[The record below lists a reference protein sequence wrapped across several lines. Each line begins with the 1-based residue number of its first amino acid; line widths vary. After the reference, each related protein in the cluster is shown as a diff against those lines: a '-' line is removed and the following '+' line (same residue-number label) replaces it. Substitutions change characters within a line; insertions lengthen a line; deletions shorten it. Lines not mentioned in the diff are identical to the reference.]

1 MDGSSS
7 GIQDITYTVQTPYT
21 NKVKKTTEMTDK
33 EILHLC
39 YEKHTQFEESPEID
53 EFFLDNPVL
62 WPFCCESWEE

>member
-1 MDGSSS
+1 MFSIKS
-7 GIQDITYTVQTPYT
+7 Q
-21 NKVKKTTEMTDK
+21 KVTEMTDK

-62 WPFCCESWEE
+62 WESWEE